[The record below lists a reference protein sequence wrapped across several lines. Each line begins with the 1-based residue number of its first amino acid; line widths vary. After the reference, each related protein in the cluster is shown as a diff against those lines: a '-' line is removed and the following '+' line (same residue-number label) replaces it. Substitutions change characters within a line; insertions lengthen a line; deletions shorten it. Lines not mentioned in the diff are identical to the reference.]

1 MSTFDK
7 FLESLNPI
15 GSAEASPLVAGM
27 KGYDF
32 AKAQSAALAF
42 GKGATDKEVWK
53 KFGLYKNPML
63 NGSTALLGEIPD
75 NNAKLNGATEISPNV
90 INFLKQSVGLTDNY
104 DTKNVEL
111 GRIGVKEHRKISDV
125 LNHPE
130 LFSNSPD
137 LVGVPLTTEKYT
149 NKTLPAKR
157 GQTDIDLKRQLESG
171 PLSTLPSPMALYNTI
186 KELNSPLIAY
196 PSVSV
201 NYANNDQLLST
212 LLHELTHATQYK
224 YGLGQGANS
233 SENDFET
240 YYSAP
245 GEQQSRMTQAR
256 ALMSP
261 QELADES
268 PKTTMER
275 LMRLHKNEK

>member
-1 MSTFDK
+1 MSAFDK
-7 FLESLNPI
+7 FLAAINPI
-15 GSAEASPLVAGM
+15 GGAEASPLVAGM

-32 AKAQSAALAF
+32 AKAQKAALAF
-42 GKGATDKEVWK
+42 GKGATDEEVWK
-53 KFGLYKNPML
+53 KFGLYKNPMQ

-75 NNAKLNGATEISPNV
+75 NDAKLNGATEISPSV
-90 INFLKQSVGLTDNY
+90 INFLKQSVGLTDDY

-111 GRIGVKEHRKISDV
+111 GRVGVKEHRKISDV
-125 LNHPE
+125 LNHPA
-130 LFSNSPD
+130 LFSNSSD
-137 LVGVPLTTEKYT
+137 LVGVTLTTEKYT
-149 NKTLPAKR
+149 NRTLPAKR
-157 GQTDIDLKRQLESG
+157 GQTDIELKRQSESG
-171 PLSTLPSPMALYNTI
+171 PLGALPSPIALYDKI
-186 KELNSPLIAY
+186 KELNSPLIAH

-212 LLHELTHATQYK
+212 LLHELTHVTQYK

-233 SENDFET
+233 GESDFET
-240 YYSAP
+240 YYASP

-261 QELADES
+261 QELANES

-275 LMRLHKNEK
+275 LMRLHNNEK